1 MILLFYVRTNRGE
14 NVMYRKTLLFD
25 VQQDGASPL
34 EEGLSS
40 VDRPGGSSCRALV
53 KFEPAPEW
61 LVLYF
66 KSEVK
71 K

>member
-1 MILLFYVRTNRGE
+1 MVRKNRGE
-14 NVMYRKTLLFD
+14 NVMYRKSLLFD

-34 EEGLSS
+34 EEGPPSAG
-40 VDRPGGSSCRALV
+40 RPGCTSCRALV

-66 KSEVK
+66 KSDAK